1 MKPRI
6 AISNIF
12 DQDADSLLE
21 FVSRK
26 GFEGVDWSIDKE
38 QSERAFI
45 AQMVPLSTVEV
56 RFHCALPGIDFAYAD
71 SRAESS
77 MEVLTQTIERIAR
90 VGRKHITVH
99 TGFGHVSAH
108 ELDFT
113 KALKNLTLLVER
125 GAQCGVCI
133 SLENLTSH
141 WTSEPELFNALI
153 EQSGA
158 GATLDIGHAH
168 VCSSHNPGSN
178 VYQRYIIPHQ
188 DRIVNAHIYHTEQ
201 SGVGHVAP
209 NRIEDIYDRLELLR
223 GAESCTWWVIELKK
237 RRDILYTR
245 DLLNHYINTSFSA
258 SPSEKEVVKTPQQ
271 I

>member
-1 MKPRI
+1 
-6 AISNIF
+6 
-12 DQDADSLLE
+12 LE
-21 FVSRK
+21 FVSLN

-38 QSERAFI
+38 QSEKAFI
-45 AQMVPLSTVEV
+45 AQMVTLSTIEV

-71 SRAESS
+71 NRAESS
-77 MEVLTQTIERIAR
+77 MEILTQTIERIAR
-90 VGRKHITVH
+90 AGRKHITVH
-99 TGFGHVSAH
+99 TGFGHVSAR

-125 GAQCGVCI
+125 GTHCGVLI

-141 WTSEPELFNALI
+141 WTSNPELFNELI

-158 GATLDIGHAH
+158 GVTLDIGHAH
-168 VCSSHNPGSN
+168 VASSHNPDSN
-178 VYQRYIIPHQ
+178 VYERYITPHQ

-201 SGVGHVAP
+201 RGVGHVAP
-209 NRIEDIYDRLELLR
+209 LRIEDLYDRLELLR

-237 RRDILYTR
+237 RMDILHTR
-245 DLLNHYINTSFSA
+245 DLLNHYINASFGM
-258 SPSEKEVVKTPQQ
+258 PLPEKEVVKTPQQ